1 MNEGPVSEERAA
13 AERLLGR
20 AAEQERMGDW
30 TGAATTLQEV
40 LGRWPALADT
50 WYNLGRMQR
59 RCGEPEAA
67 LASYARALELG
78 LDGPEEA
85 HLNRGVIYADD
96 LQRAELAQIELQRA
110 LALNPNY
117 LPAWLNLANLHE
129 DRGEREA
136 ARLAY
141 ERALALQPD
150 HPEALARLANASIIE
165 RTDDPLISRLRA
177 ALAATG
183 TQWDPRAELGFA
195 LGRALDAVGEYA
207 DAWRAYRS
215 ANSASRMS
223 ALAAGKRYDRAAYS
237 RHVDALI
244 AAFPEAGATQAPGES
259 APGRSRSQ
267 SAAPSPSPQP
277 IFICGMFRSGSTLVE
292 QILAAHPQVQ
302 RGGELPL
309 LPSIVQEHFQPYPQA
324 CRSLDAA
331 RISAAATA
339 YLLGLQRIHPG
350 AQYVTDKRPD
360 NFHHIGLIKAML
372 PQARIVHTRRNA
384 IDNALSIWFLH
395 LDHAMAYATDLG
407 DITHHIGEYQ
417 RLMRHWHTVY
427 SQDLIDVDYESL
439 VRSPETEVR
448 RLLDALALPWEPAC
462 LEFHR
467 QASLV
472 KTASVWQVR
481 EPLHRRSVG
490 RWQNY
495 AAELEPWRQALVD
508 PPA

>member
-1 MNEGPVSEERAA
+1 MSKGPVSEERAA
-13 AERLLGR
+13 AERLLAR
-20 AAEQERMGDW
+20 AAEQERAGDW
-30 TGAATTLQEV
+30 AAAAGTLQEA
-40 LGRWPALADT
+40 LGRWPGLADT
-50 WYNLGRMQR
+50 WYNLARMQR

-78 LDGPEEA
+78 LDGPEEV

-96 LQRAELAQIELQRA
+96 LQRAEFAQIELQRA

-165 RTDDPLISRLRA
+165 RADDPLISRLRT

-183 TQWDPRAELGFA
+183 TQWAPRAELGFA

-207 DAWRAYRS
+207 DAWRAYRT
-215 ANSASRMS
+215 ANSASRMT
-223 ALAAGKRYDRAAYS
+223 ALAAGERYDRAAYS
-237 RHVDALI
+237 RHIDALI
-244 AAFPEAGATQAPGES
+244 AAFFEAGATQAPG
-259 APGRSRSQ
+259 RSQ
-267 SAAPSPSPQP
+267 SQSVAPSPSPQP

-309 LPSIVQEHFQPYPQA
+309 LPAIVQEHFHPYPQA
-324 CRSLDAA
+324 CRSLDAT
-331 RISAAATA
+331 RISVAATA
-339 YLLGLQRIHPG
+339 YLQGLQRIHPG
-350 AQYVTDKRPD
+350 AQCVTDKRPD
-360 NFHHIGLIKAML
+360 NFHHIGLIKAMF

-384 IDNALSIWFLH
+384 LDNALSIWFLH

-427 SQDLIDVDYESL
+427 SRDLIDVDYESL

-448 RLLDALALPWEPAC
+448 RLLDALELPWEPAC
-462 LEFHR
+462 LEFYR
-467 QASLV
+467 QRSLV

-481 EPLHRRSVG
+481 EPLHRRSLG

-495 AAELEPWRQALVD
+495 ATELEPWRQALTEAPV
-508 PPA
+508 

>member
-13 AERLLGR
+13 AERLLAR
-20 AAEQERMGDW
+20 AGEQERAGDW
-30 TGAATTLQEV
+30 AAAAGTLRTV
-40 LGRWPALADT
+40 LAQWPDLADT

-165 RTDDPLISRLRA
+165 RADDPLISRLRT

-207 DAWRAYRS
+207 DAWRAYRT

-223 ALAAGKRYDRAAYS
+223 ALAAGERYDRAAYS
-237 RHVDALI
+237 RQIDAI
-244 AAFPEAGATQAPGES
+244 IETFATPQ
-259 APGRSRSQ
+259 SQ
-267 SAAPSPSPQP
+267 SAAPPPSPQP

-309 LPSIVQEHFQPYPQA
+309 LPAIVQEHFQPYPQA

-331 RISAAATA
+331 RTSAAATA
-339 YLLGLQRIHPG
+339 YLQGLQRIHPG

-384 IDNALSIWFLH
+384 LDNALSIWFLH

-448 RLLDALALPWEPAC
+448 RLLDALELPWEPAC

-467 QASLV
+467 QRSLV

-495 AAELEPWRQALVD
+495 ATELEPWRQALTEAPV
-508 PPA
+508 

>member
-1 MNEGPVSEERAA
+1 VNKDPVSEERAA
-13 AERLLGR
+13 AELLLAR
-20 AAEQERMGDW
+20 AAEQERAGDW
-30 TGAATTLQEV
+30 PAAAGTLQEV
-40 LGRWPALADT
+40 LGRWPGLADT
-50 WYNLGRMQR
+50 WYNLARMQR

-96 LQRAELAQIELQRA
+96 LQCAELAQIELQRA

-117 LPAWLNLANLHE
+117 LPAWMNLANLHE

-150 HPEALARLANASIIE
+150 HPETLARLTNASIID
-165 RTDDPLISRLRA
+165 RADDPLISRLRA
-177 ALAATG
+177 ALASTG
-183 TQWDPRAELGFA
+183 TEWTQRAELGFA

-207 DAWRAYRS
+207 EAWRAYRT

-223 ALAAGKRYDRAAYS
+223 ALAAGARYDRSAYA
-237 RHVDALI
+237 RYVDALI
-244 AAFPEAGATQAPGES
+244 AAFPAATATQAPG
-259 APGRSRSQ
+259 RLQSQ

-292 QILAAHPQVQ
+292 QILAAHPQVR

-309 LPSIVQEHFQPYPQA
+309 LPAIVQEHFQPYPQT
-324 CRSLDAA
+324 CRSLGAA

-339 YLLGLQRIHPG
+339 YLQGIKRIHPG
-350 AQYVTDKRPD
+350 AQYITDKRPD
-360 NFHHIGLIKAML
+360 NFHHIGLIKAMF
-372 PQARIVHTRRNA
+372 PQARIVHTHRNA
-384 IDNALSIWFLH
+384 LDNALSIWFLH
-395 LDHAMAYATDLG
+395 LDHAMTYATDLG
-407 DITHHIGEYQ
+407 DITHHIREYQ
-417 RLMRHWHTVY
+417 RLMRHWHAMY
-427 SQDLIDVDYESL
+427 SQDLIDVEYESL
-439 VRSPETEVR
+439 ARSPEAEVR
-448 RLLDALALPWEPAC
+448 RLLDALGLPWEPAC

-495 AAELEPWRQALVD
+495 SAELEPWCQALTEAPV
-508 PPA
+508 